1 MAEIGSSKIKI
12 SVPPLSIMDK
22 YLDSKLTFLD
32 FKIYGKLYF
41 TVIIIVWYW
50 HKDRHI
56 DKQNRE
62 VNPCLC
68 GYLILEKDGKNTQW
82 GNNSLFNKRCW
93 ETGYQHTKK

>member
-32 FKIYGKLYF
+32 FKIYCKLYF

-56 DKQNRE
+56 DK
-62 VNPCLC
+62 
-68 GYLILEKDGKNTQW
+68 
-82 GNNSLFNKRCW
+82 
-93 ETGYQHTKK
+93 